1 MTDKRYIQKIYF
13 LYIVRVRY
21 ILYMKIRRYDY
32 LFEAHLFDTGI
43 CKSVARSTN
52 TSLHGTRY
60 VVRALASNK
69 YRIFAVQ
76 K

>member
-13 LYIVRVRY
+13 LYRTGTV
-21 ILYMKIRRYDY
+21 LYMKIRRYDY